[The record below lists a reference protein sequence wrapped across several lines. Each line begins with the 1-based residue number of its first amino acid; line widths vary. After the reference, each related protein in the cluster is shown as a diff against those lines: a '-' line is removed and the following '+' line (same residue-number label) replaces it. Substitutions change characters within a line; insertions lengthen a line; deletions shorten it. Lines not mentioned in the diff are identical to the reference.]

1 MSLETSALKHD
12 HPKINDVHSRSIIL
26 LFSTLAHLT
35 RPFSALTLKNTGLRG
50 ANQSPAPSGSKLSE
64 SGRVNGSDSH
74 LCLSQHMGNG
84 LWWSLIF
91 SSRLSGFCLQF
102 GLWETA
108 AHWRRRE
115 ILHQFIERSGSREA
129 LWLCVHSKQT
139 FVIDWQQPTSLHNIF
154 KAGIG
159 FQLLSVA
166 GCTALNH

>member
-1 MSLETSALKHD
+1 MPLETSALKHD

-64 SGRVNGSDSH
+64 S
-74 LCLSQHMGNG
+74 G